1 MRGNL
6 ADAAQPKNPPLPNG
20 PINNINEIGMPG
32 SDRQAELG
40 CFRLPV
46 TVRRMPGKTRYFAV
60 CSNNAGA
67 GGRFK
72 AAYCGIVLLS
82 AAQWLSINGRIK
94 PSAKAIIMNRT
105 AKCVLMAPCHF
116 AVAVCVAKM
125 QPFSQFRMFA

>member
-6 ADAAQPKNPPLPNG
+6 ADAARPKNPPLPNDA
-20 PINNINEIGMPG
+20 INNINEIDMPG
-32 SDRQAELG
+32 FERQAELG

-60 CSNNAGA
+60 CSHNAGA

-105 AKCVLMAPCHF
+105 AKCVLMAP
-116 AVAVCVAKM
+116 ASLAMATCVAK
-125 QPFSQFRMFA
+125 QRPFSQFRMFA